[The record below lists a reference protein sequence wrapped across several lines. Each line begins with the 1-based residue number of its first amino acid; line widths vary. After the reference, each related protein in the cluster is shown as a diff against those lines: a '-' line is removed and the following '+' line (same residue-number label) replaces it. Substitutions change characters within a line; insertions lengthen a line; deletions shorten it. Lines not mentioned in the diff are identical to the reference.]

1 MTVLAVYQ
9 DYPPIY
15 HTSAPTCGL
24 NLPDDLTTLRIA
36 LEISDLGYHLAL
48 DREVVRDG
56 DQN

>member
-36 LEISDLGYHLAL
+36 LEISDLWGIIW
-48 DREVVRDG
+48 R
-56 DQN
+56 